1 MVHSD
6 LSAIFHSSA
15 IRYLN
20 HLINNAW
27 TKTLNNF
34 RQLVANQLVC
44 HNPSLGT
51 FTVKGTNG
59 TPHAVKL
66 FPSESCSCPATS
78 RCYHIIA
85 AQLSIGLANP
95 GVQKKVNLTQLRRNM
110 RSRSERKSGR
120 KAPRPGDYE
129 VIPAP
134 DSTAS
139 QQVCVWEGQ

>member
-1 MVHSD
+1 MS
-6 LSAIFHSSA
+6 
-15 IRYLN
+15 
-20 HLINNAW
+20 
-27 TKTLNNF
+27 
-34 RQLVANQLVC
+34 
-44 HNPSLGT
+44 HNPSLGI

-66 FPSESCSCPATS
+66 FPSESCSATS

-85 AQLSIGLANP
+85 AQLSIGLVNP
-95 GVQKKVNLTQLRRNM
+95 GVPKKVNLTQLRRNM

-129 VIPAP
+129 IIPAP

-139 QQVCVWEGQ
+139 QEVCVWEDSYSVSGI